1 MTVKENE
8 IYPKFEFRLSH
19 EEKEWLLREL
29 AGLHEKF
36 NEPKET
42 EGKPCGSPSVTKNS
56 LIVAALRHGFRH
68 LKGMKRL

>member
-1 MTVKENE
+1 MSVKENE

-19 EEKEWLLREL
+19 EEKAWLQREL
-29 AGLHEKF
+29 AALHDKF
-36 NEPKET
+36 NEKERG
-42 EGKPCGSPSVTKNS
+42 EPGGSPSINKNS